1 MIGRTVT
8 GRTVTGRDGIDWQND
23 ALAGEPRPLD
33 GVEPTGW
40 LGNAGV
46 LVIGR
51 LLVAILGWVGT
62 IIVARNLD
70 QEAFGRFTFVFGLL
84 GMMSIVT
91 DLGLGRVAL
100 SGVMSDRVVDA
111 ADRRAFAGTYVVLR
125 LLLGFVGYGVA
136 LGFTIVANYPSE
148 IVRATAVGGVV
159 VVVAT
164 ASHGYELVL
173 QAHLRM
179 GIVAVGA
186 VFGRLAQLGLI
197 TAAVVADSGL
207 VVLMLPA
214 VVAELVIAGIKI
226 PKSISLQPMVFAIR
240 PRLWWSLLKE
250 AVPISIGTALAT
262 LYFRVDSIMLSKL
275 SDFTAV
281 GIYGIAFKF
290 VDLLHF
296 VALSVSV
303 PLLTVLVRS
312 WPDDIAGFK
321 RAVERTVG
329 LFALLAGG
337 LIVHFGLFAAETV
350 ELLYGSEYRAG
361 ATAVQLLVL
370 GEIIGFGSIIGLTV
384 LTATAKHRPYPYVAL
399 LGLVVNIGLNLWAI
413 GRYGYAGAAVTTVVT
428 EIIVVAG
435 MWLLVRR
442 VPTVGRI
449 GLGPLVRIVPPMV
462 AALLGGA
469 LVDLVLPWPIAALI
483 AVVIYCTGSVNLGRS
498 IYRADADSGT
508 ADATGDGSTGSD
520 GMRVVVVGHSASGS
534 GAERVLLRYVDAMT
548 EAGWSVE
555 GACPEGYLARELRTR
570 GIDPW
575 ILPDL
580 QLPEGNR
587 ATAVLRMLGRW
598 GSAGSI
604 IRSRTSADEVIVVNG
619 LLALP
624 AVRLSGRSRSA
635 VWLVHDVV
643 VRRDLRLVARL
654 STKTLAA
661 AVGVS
666 DAAAAFP
673 RSLGI
678 SSDVIRNGTAWPIAP
693 AHPATNAR
701 PIVGINAMV
710 TPWKGHEVLLE
721 AVADLPEADLEIL
734 GGRFPKDGDHLE
746 RLERRAEEPDLAGRV
761 RFLGHR
767 NDPLDAM
774 RSWSVAVS
782 ASTEPEAG
790 PLAVLE
796 AMSLG
801 IPVVATGHGGAV
813 EVVGSAGLLV
823 EPGDVGEL
831 TIALRSLVAD
841 SELRQCC
848 STAGRESVA
857 AGLTEAASNEA
868 FLNRLL
874 QMRTEVLKT
883 VAGKTRGQ
891 SR

>member
-1 MIGRTVT
+1 MTEHGTLT
-8 GRTVTGRDGIDWQND
+8 GEVSNPVQADTS
-23 ALAGEPRPLD
+23 
-33 GVEPTGW
+33 GW
-40 LGNAGV
+40 LGNAGS
-46 LVIGR
+46 LVVGR
-51 LLVAILGWVGT
+51 LLVAMLGWAGT

-100 SGVMSDRVVDA
+100 SGVMSDRMADA
-111 ADRRAFAGTYVVLR
+111 DERRNFAGTYVVLR

-136 LGFTIVANYPSE
+136 LGFTVVANYPSE
-148 IVRATAVGGVV
+148 IVNATAVGGVV
-159 VVVAT
+159 VVIAT

-179 GIVAVGA
+179 GIVAVSA
-186 VFGRLAQLGLI
+186 VFGRFAQLGLI
-197 TAAVVADSGL
+197 TAAVVADRGL
-207 VVLMLPA
+207 VTLMLPA
-214 VVAELVIAGIKI
+214 VIAEVVIAAIKI
-226 PKSISLQPMVFAIR
+226 PKSRRLQPTTFAIR
-240 PRLWWSLLKE
+240 PRLWWSLLQE
-250 AVPISIGTALAT
+250 AIPISIGTALAT

-312 WPDDIAGFK
+312 WPGDVEGFR

-350 ELLYGSEYRAG
+350 ELLYGAEYTVG

-384 LTATAKHRPYPYVAL
+384 LTATARHRRYPYVAL
-399 LGLVVNIGLNLWAI
+399 VGLVVNVGLNLWAI
-413 GRYGYAGAAVTTVVT
+413 GRYGYTGAAVTTVMT
-428 EIIVVAG
+428 EIVVVAG

-449 GLGPLVRIVPPMV
+449 GLGPVLRVIPPM
-462 AALLGGA
+462 AAAAICGFA
-469 LVDLVLPWPIAALI
+469 VDLILPWPVAAFAASI
-483 AVVIYCTGSVNLGRS
+483 VYGMGSLRFAQTT
-498 IYRADADSGT
+498 YRADASGPEDSEIT
-508 ADATGDGSTGSD
+508 ADL
-520 GMRVVVVGHSASGS
+520 MRVVVIGHSASGS
-534 GAERVLLRYVDAMT
+534 GAERVLLRYVDAML
-548 EAGWSVE
+548 EAGWSVA
-555 GACPEGYLARELRTR
+555 GACPEGFLGRELRAR

-580 QLPEGNR
+580 QLAEGNR
-587 ATAVLRMLGRW
+587 AVTVVRMLARW
-598 GSAGSI
+598 ANAAAI
-604 IRSRTSADEVIVVNG
+604 IRSRTSEEDVLVVNG

-624 AVRLSGRSRSA
+624 TVRLAGRSRSA

-643 VRRDLRLVARL
+643 VRRDLRLVAKL
-654 STKTLAA
+654 SARNLAA
-661 AVGVS
+661 AIGVS

-673 RSLGI
+673 RSLGRPTT
-678 SSDVIRNGTAWPIAP
+678 VVRNGTAWPVGQ
-693 AHPATNAR
+693 AHPNTRTR

-710 TPWKGHEVLLE
+710 TPWKGHEVLLD
-721 AVADLPEADLEIL
+721 AVGKLPGVDLEIL
-734 GGRFPKDGDHLE
+734 GGRFPKDGEYLE
-746 RLERRAEEPDLAGRV
+746 RLALRAERPDLTGRV

-767 NDPLDAM
+767 DDPLDAM
-774 RSWSVAVS
+774 RGWSVAVS

-823 EPGDVGEL
+823 EPGNAEEL
-831 TIALRSLVAD
+831 SMAIRSLVTD
-841 SELRQCC
+841 EELRKRC

-857 AGLTEAASNEA
+857 AGLTEDASNEA
-868 FLNRLL
+868 FLRRLL
-874 QMRTEVLKT
+874 LQRSE
-883 VAGKTRGQ
+883 AGPSGASSRRALSRGPNRGP
-891 SR
+891 SRDLERGRRR